1 MRLSPVSFGAG
12 LALLLTGCTS
22 TPVVLAP
29 VGPSPAAIGR
39 AGSNGQLVVYSAWQ
53 GRTEGNNPVWH
64 QHSDYVLYDPQ
75 GRRLRYVDNTV
86 GNYERTPR
94 VVTLPAGKYFVKAQ
108 AEDYLGV
115 KVPVVIEPGRTTR
128 VHLDGDWKPPVATPT
143 TELVSVPAGYPV
155 GWRAPAS

>member
-1 MRLSPVSFGAG
+1 MKLLPVSFGTG
-12 LALLLTGCTS
+12 LVLLLAGCAS

-29 VGPSPAAIGR
+29 VGPSPIDVGG
-39 AGSNGQLVVYSAWQ
+39 AGSNGQLLVYSAWE
-53 GRTEGNNPVWH
+53 GRTEGNNPVWY
-64 QHSDYVLYDPQ
+64 QHADYRLYDEH

-94 VVTLPAGKYFVKAQ
+94 VVILPVGHYIVKAQ
-108 AEDYLGV
+108 ANDYLQV
-115 KVPVVIEPGRTTR
+115 QVPVVIEAGRTTR
-128 VHLDGDWKPPVATPT
+128 VHLDGDWKPPLATPA

>member
-1 MRLSPVSFGAG
+1 MKRIPVAFGTG
-12 LALLLTGCTS
+12 LVLLLTGCTS

-29 VGPSPAAIGR
+29 VGPSPAAIDQ
-39 AGSNGQLVVYSAWQ
+39 AGSNGQLVVFSAWE
-53 GRTEGNNPVWH
+53 GHTEGNNPVWY
-64 QHSDYVLYDPQ
+64 QHADYRLYDEH

-94 VVTLPAGKYFVKAQ
+94 AITLPAGKYLVKAE
-108 AEDYLGV
+108 ADDYLQV
-115 KVPVVIEPGRTTR
+115 EVPVVIKAGRTTR
-128 VHLDGDWKPPVATPT
+128 VHLDGDWKPPRATPG